1 MGRRAHRLAG
11 SLVVTRR
18 RLWIA
23 AGAAAAVVALVVVLA
38 LNGGSHSVELPQQ
51 AVSGQTELSR
61 SGTLFADPLRASVH
75 VLVDRHRVDPARVGF
90 TTTFDPYV
98 RVGLPH
104 VARRDT
110 GPVTE
115 LTYSTEL
122 ICLTNLCLSKTPGD
136 SVRMQFPPAEVFYT
150 PKSGARQTLRLVWP
164 ALEVGSRVSPIDVSS
179 ADPFIAPSWRASATP
194 GAVTYDISPRL
205 LRTLLY
211 LGAGLLFAVG
221 LFALL
226 RFVRIGKLR
235 FRILSPL
242 ERAVVLVERSHEGSP
257 EKRKALELLSRELA
271 RSGEPELALLARE
284 LAWAEPAPL
293 PTTTQPLTLDVRRV
307 IDQRSNGHTA

>member
-1 MGRRAHRLAG
+1 M
-11 SLVVTRR
+11 VTRR

-23 AGAAAAVVALVVVLA
+23 GGVAAAVLALVLVLA
-38 LNGGSHSVELPQQ
+38 LTGGSHPVELPRQ

-61 SGTLFADPLRASVH
+61 SGTLFADPLRASVR

-90 TTTFDPYV
+90 TTAFGPYI
-98 RVGLPH
+98 RAGLPR

-122 ICLTNLCLSKTPGD
+122 ICLTNLCLSKAPGE

-150 PKSGARQTLRLVWP
+150 PKGGARKTLRLYWP
-164 ALEVGSRVSPIDVSS
+164 ALEVGSRVSPIDVSG
-179 ADPFIAPSWRASATP
+179 ADPFVAPSWRATTTP
-194 GAVTYDISPRL
+194 AAVTYAISPRL
-205 LRTLLY
+205 LRALLFVA
-211 LGAGLLFAVG
+211 AGLLFAAG

-284 LAWAEPAPL
+284 LAWAEPTPL
-293 PTTTQPLTLDVRRV
+293 PTATQPLTLDVRRV
-307 IDQRSNGHTA
+307 MDQRSNGHAA

>member
-1 MGRRAHRLAG
+1 MTRQRL
-11 SLVVTRR
+11 L
-18 RLWIA
+18 IA
-23 AGAAAAVVALVVVLA
+23 AGVAGALLALVLVLA
-38 LNGGSHSVELPQQ
+38 LTGGSHSVELPQQ

-90 TTTFDPYV
+90 TTTFGPYV
-98 RVGLPH
+98 RVGVAR
-104 VARRDT
+104 VARRDD

-122 ICLTNLCLSKTPGD
+122 ICLTNQCLSKTPGE
-136 SVRMQFPPAEVFYT
+136 SLRMQFPPAQVFYT
-150 PKSGARQTLRLVWP
+150 PNAGGRRTLQLGWP
-164 ALEVGSRVSPIDVSS
+164 ALEVGSRVSPIDVAG
-179 ADPFIAPSWRASATP
+179 ADPFVAPSWRATTTP
-194 GAVTYDISPRL
+194 GAVTYALSPRL
-205 LRTLLY
+205 LRTILFVA
-211 LGAGLLFAVG
+211 AGLLFAVG
-221 LFALL
+221 VFGLI
-226 RFVRIGKLR
+226 RFVQVGKLR
-235 FRILSPL
+235 LRILSPL

-271 RSGEPELALLARE
+271 RSGEPELALVARE

-307 IDQRSNGHTA
+307 IEQRSNGHTA

>member
-1 MGRRAHRLAG
+1 
-11 SLVVTRR
+11 VVTRR
-18 RLWIA
+18 RLVV
-23 AGAAAAVVALVVVLA
+23 AGAVAAAALALVLVFA
-38 LNGGSHSVELPQQ
+38 LTGGSHSVEPPQQ
-51 AVSGQTELSR
+51 AVSGQVQLSR

-75 VLVDRHRVDPARVGF
+75 VLVNRHRVDPERVGF

-98 RVGLPH
+98 HVGAAH
-104 VARRDT
+104 VTRHDT

-122 ICLTNLCLSKTPGD
+122 ICLTNACLSKTPGD
-136 SVRMQFPPAEVFYT
+136 SVRMQFAPAQVFYT
-150 PKSGARQTLRLVWP
+150 PRSGGRHTLRLAWP
-164 ALEVGSRVSPIDVSS
+164 ALEVGSRVSPIDVAG
-179 ADPFIAPSWRASATP
+179 ADPFVAPSWRATTAPAAITY
-194 GAVTYDISPRL
+194 AVSPHL
-205 LRTLLY
+205 LRTLLFVA
-211 LGAGLLFAVG
+211 AGLLFAVG

-226 RFVRIGKLR
+226 RFVQIGKLR
-235 FRILSPL
+235 FRVLSPL

-293 PTTTQPLTLDVRRV
+293 PTVTQPLTLDARRV
-307 IDQRSNGHTA
+307 IEQRSNGHTA